1 MGRRKANKE
10 KKPTL
15 IDLFCGCGGASLG
28 FIRKGFKIVAALDK
42 DPKAV
47 ETYSHNI
54 GIRPLVGHIENA
66 RGKEILKATGLKKG
80 EPTVLIGCPP
90 CQGFTIHRGK
100 AGRRDRRNGLVEVY
114 IERVKEIM
122 PLFVVFENV
131 PGILRDHGK
140 KHFELFLERLDDLG
154 YTAVW
159 DVLQAADY
167 GVPQLRKRV
176 VAIASRDK
184 SLKLRLPEATHA
196 KNPASGRK
204 SWRTVRDAIGDL
216 PPLRS
221 GESSPAVPNHVVPN
235 HSPRILKLI
244 QHIPKDGGSRCDLP
258 RRLRLKC
265 HLRHNG
271 HRDVYGRMRWDAP
284 APTLTYGCTN
294 PSRGRFIHPEQDRAI
309 TPREAARLQSFPD
322 DFIFHSAPTHAAT
335 HIGNAVPIL
344 LAQKIGGVIMRLL
357 Q

>member
-1 MGRRKANKE
+1 MGRRKADKE
-10 KKPTL
+10 KKHTL

-42 DPKAV
+42 DPKVV
-47 ETYSHNI
+47 ETYHRNI
-54 GIRPLVGHIENA
+54 GIQPLVGDIENV
-66 RGKEILKATGLKKG
+66 RGREILKVAGLKKG

-90 CQGFTIHRGK
+90 CQGFTSHIGRAGK
-100 AGRRDRRNGLVEVY
+100 RDKRNGLVEVY
-114 IERVKEIM
+114 AQRVGEIL
-122 PLFVVFENV
+122 PLFMVFENV

-176 VAIASRDK
+176 VVIAGRDK
-184 SLKLRLPEATHA
+184 SLRLRLPEPTHR
-196 KNPASGRK
+196 GH
-204 SWRTVRDAIGDL
+204 WRTVRDAIADL
-216 PPLRS
+216 PSLRA
-221 GESSPAVPNHVVPN
+221 GECHPAVPNHIAPN

-244 QHIPKDGGSRCDLP
+244 RHIPKDGGGRFDLP
-258 RRLRLKC
+258 RHLWLKC
-265 HLRHNG
+265 HLKHDG

-294 PSRGRFIHPEQDRAI
+294 PSRGRFIHPEQDRSI

-322 DFIFHSAPTHAAT
+322 GFIFYSTPTHAAT
-335 HIGNAVPIL
+335 HIGNAFPVL
-344 LAQKIGGVIMRLL
+344 LAQKIAGAIMRLL

>member
-1 MGRRKANKE
+1 
-10 KKPTL
+10 L

-28 FIRKGFKIVAALDK
+28 FIRKGFKVVAALDK

-47 ETYSHNI
+47 ETYSYNI
-54 GIRPLVGHIENA
+54 GVQPLIGHIENV
-66 RGKEILKATGLKKG
+66 RGREILKAAGLKKG

-90 CQGFTIHRGK
+90 CQGFTRHRGK
-100 AGRRDRRNGLVEVY
+100 AGRRDKRNGLVEVY
-114 IERVKEIM
+114 AERVGEIL
-122 PLFVVFENV
+122 PLFMVFENV

-140 KHFELFLERLDDLG
+140 KHFELFLERLCDLG

-176 VAIASRDK
+176 VVIASRDK
-184 SLKLRLPEATHA
+184 SLKLQLPEPSYNRGH
-196 KNPASGRK
+196 
-204 SWRTVRDAIGDL
+204 WRTVHDAIADL
-216 PPLRS
+216 PPVGA
-221 GESSPAVPNHVVPN
+221 GERHPYVPNHIAPN

-244 QHIPKDGGSRCDLP
+244 RHIPKDGGSRCDLP

-265 HLRHNG
+265 HLKHNG
-271 HRDVYGRMRWDAP
+271 HHDVYGRMRWDAP

-322 DFIFHSAPTHAAT
+322 DFVFYCAPTHAAT
-335 HIGNAVPIL
+335 YIGNAFPPL
-344 LAQKIGGVIMRLL
+344 FAGALADAIFQALG
-357 Q
+357 